1 MADRDSP
8 LDQLAARVPWLLLGL
23 GVALF
28 LSIRLQLLDDEV
40 PNPDISGIL
49 YNADG
54 LLRGALPY
62 VDNAEIKPLGSFYVV
77 AASFSLLG
85 RDLDLLQWVFTGW
98 ILLGLPAVVLALP
111 PRRSRTALALTTAV
125 YLYYGGMFT
134 YNYTAW
140 MMPVYAWAFA
150 GIVRSLDGD
159 RWTWAWFGG
168 AASAIAFGFMQ
179 RAGVLGPLALA
190 LWLVRLRADG
200 PAWRV
205 LGGWVGGAL
214 VGAGVMALP
223 YVGRGEVGTL
233 LSHLL
238 PWSLVS
244 TYSSEVQSGWSGAL
258 YMPQMLADTFGGG
271 LLIATAGLLASR
283 HDGDRQPLAASLF
296 VIASIVGT
304 GLGGGRF
311 YVHYMPQVLPALAV
325 LVGTTTLGECI
336 DDTDAD
342 ARWRIGALAVL
353 GVTVLGWV
361 YAVSTGDAHRYE
373 AKARRL
379 ENGKSAAQA
388 AGAHIRAR
396 TEPDDTIYGWG
407 WTAWRVYFWADRR
420 APGRYYKALGRV
432 TTFNTNTAFDPG
444 GDITVS
450 DGPHAEAFIAD
461 FDAHPPTYFVLS
473 PSFTKAF
480 GAKTDP
486 LQAFTALRER
496 LERDYRP
503 EAEFGD
509 LLLLRREVAP
519 RAPRAP

>member
-1 MADRDSP
+1 MADRDTP
-8 LDQLAARVPWLLLGL
+8 LDQLAARVPWLLVGL

-28 LSIRLQLLDDEV
+28 LSIRLQLFDDEV

-54 LLRGALPY
+54 LLRGELPY
-62 VDNAEIKPLGSFYVV
+62 VDNAELKPLGSFYVV

-85 RDLDLLQWVFTGW
+85 RDLELLQWVFTGW
-98 ILLGLPAVVLALP
+98 ILLGVPAIALALP
-111 PRRSRTALALTTAV
+111 GQRGRTAKALAITV

-150 GIVRSLDGD
+150 GIVRALDGD
-159 RWTWAWFGG
+159 RWTWALLGG

-190 LWLVRLRADG
+190 LWLLRLRSEG
-200 PAWRV
+200 PAWRT
-205 LGGWVGGAL
+205 LGGWLGGAL
-214 VGAGVMALP
+214 LGATLIALP
-223 YVGRGEVGTL
+223 YVGSGQVGTL
-233 LSHLL
+233 LSNLL

-244 TYSSEVQSGWSGAL
+244 TYSSQAAGGWSGL
-258 YMPQMLADTFGGG
+258 LQLPGMLADTFGGG
-271 LLIATAGLLASR
+271 LLIATAGLVFSR
-283 HDGDRQPLAASLF
+283 RDGDRTPLPAALF
-296 VIASIVGT
+296 FVASVIGT

-311 YVHYMPQVLPALAV
+311 YIHYMPQVLPALAV
-325 LVGTTTLGECI
+325 LVGATTLGERI
-336 DDTDAD
+336 DDTNTD
-342 ARWRIGALAVL
+342 ARWRAGALAVV
-353 GVTVLGWV
+353 GVAVLGWV
-361 YAVSTGDAHRYE
+361 YAVATGDAHRYE

-396 TEPDDTIYGWG
+396 TEPGDTIYGWG

-444 GDITVS
+444 GDILFT

-480 GAKTDP
+480 GAHAEP

-509 LLLLRREVAP
+509 LLLLRRVPAP
-519 RAPRAP
+519 